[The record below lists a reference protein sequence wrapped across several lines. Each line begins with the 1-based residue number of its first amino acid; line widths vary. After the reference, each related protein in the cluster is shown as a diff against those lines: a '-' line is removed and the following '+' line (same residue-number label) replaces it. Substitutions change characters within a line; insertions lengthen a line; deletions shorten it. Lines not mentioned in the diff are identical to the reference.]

1 MAQKKEP
8 NKSIHAGHRQRM
20 HDRVSQYGLESL
32 AEHEV
37 LEYLLYFTNA
47 QRNTNPIAHALIER
61 FGNLEA
67 VLAAPLEELE
77 LVPGMGPG
85 AATLIKL
92 VPQVTRRARI
102 SAAAHEKVLDT
113 TERIGAFFLEQF
125 VAQTQE
131 VVYQL
136 CLDAKGRMICCRK
149 VSEGDVAGV
158 GLNLRRIVE
167 NALRCNAVL
176 VALAH
181 NHPSGVA
188 LPSHED
194 EIATI
199 QIRDALAA
207 VDVHLVD
214 HIIVADQDF
223 VSMADSGLLG

>member
-1 MAQKKEP
+1 MAEKKQ
-8 NKSIHAGHRQRM
+8 IHSGHRQRM
-20 HDRVSQYGLESL
+20 HDRVRDYGFDSL
-32 AEHEV
+32 AEHEA

-47 QRNTNPIAHALIER
+47 RKNTNPIAHALIER

-214 HIIVADQDF
+214 HIIVADDDY
-223 VSMADSGLLG
+223 VSLRHEGLL

>member
-1 MAQKKEP
+1 MGT
-8 NKSIHAGHRQRM
+8 HDGHRERKRRQFRE
-20 HDRVSQYGLESL
+20 HGID
-32 AEHEV
+32 AFADHEV
-37 LEYLLYFTNA
+37 LELLLYYA
-47 QRNTNPIAHALIER
+47 IPRRDVNPIAHALIER

-158 GLNLRRIVE
+158 GLNLRDRKSV
-167 NALRCNAVL
+167 V
-176 VALAH
+176 
-181 NHPSGVA
+181 
-188 LPSHED
+188 
-194 EIATI
+194 
-199 QIRDALAA
+199 
-207 VDVHLVD
+207 
-214 HIIVADQDF
+214 
-223 VSMADSGLLG
+223 

>member
-1 MAQKKEP
+1 MGT
-8 NKSIHAGHRQRM
+8 HDGHRERKRRQFRE
-20 HDRVSQYGLESL
+20 HGID
-32 AEHEV
+32 AFADHEV
-37 LEYLLYFTNA
+37 LELLLYYA
-47 QRNTNPIAHALIER
+47 IPRRDVNPIAHALIER

-136 CLDAKGRMICCRK
+136 CLDANGRMICCRK

-207 VDVHLVD
+207 VDVRLVD
-214 HIIVADQDF
+214 HIIVADDDY
-223 VSMADSGLLG
+223 VSLRHEGLL